1 MTRDERLR
9 ILREWEQHIMGL
21 DAHYDAIYEVLAL
34 PPDSPFIDAVFRQS
48 DLLTEVVAL
57 AVGLPHDDLSYYRLE
72 CEMGARP
79 LTAGILMQ
87 SDGLE
92 VKVVARNIED
102 LADLAERYESGEL

>member
-9 ILREWEQHIMGL
+9 ILREWEQHIMDL

-79 LTAGILMQ
+79 LEMDIMQ
-87 SDGLE
+87 PDGLE